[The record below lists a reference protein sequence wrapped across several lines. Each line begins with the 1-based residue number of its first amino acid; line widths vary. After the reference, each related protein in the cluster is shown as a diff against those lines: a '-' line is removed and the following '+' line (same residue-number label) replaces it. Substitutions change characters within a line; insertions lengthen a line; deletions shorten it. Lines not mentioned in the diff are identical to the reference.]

1 MPTPPETNLP
11 ETMRAVQLTGHG
23 APDMLQVATV
33 PLPARRADN
42 DVLVEVHAAGVNPFE
57 AKLRRGWLAG
67 LFPLAPGHVIGSDV
81 AGVVIDKGFDVSEF
95 EIGDRVYGL
104 IDTLRSGSYAEYAA
118 VTSFLLRKMPESL
131 NFAEAATVPMAACT
145 AWYGLVDM
153 ARIGPGSRVLVQAG
167 AGGVGGYAIQ
177 IAKAQGA
184 WVAATCSAGKADYVR
199 SLGADQVIDY
209 AAGDFVEQVEPV
221 DVVLNVIGGETIEQ
235 SYRVLKRGGTLLV
248 VLRGDPVE
256 IQNADR
262 WQGEYG
268 VTRKIVAFSAQPQ
281 ILDLLRPMF
290 ESGQIR
296 APQIETMPLADAAQA
311 HARVDAGGLTGKLV
325 LTVR

>member
-1 MPTPPETNLP
+1 MSETTLP

-23 APDMLQVATV
+23 PPEMLQVATV
-33 PLPARRADN
+33 PLPSRRADN

-67 LFPLAPGHVIGSDV
+67 LFPLVPGHVIGSDV
-81 AGVVIDKGFDVSEF
+81 AGVVVDKGFDVSEF

-104 IDTLRSGSYAEYAA
+104 IDTLRSGSYADYTA
-118 VTSFLLRKMPESL
+118 VTSFLLRKMPANLS
-131 NFAEAATVPMAACT
+131 FAEAATVPMAACT
-145 AWYGLVDM
+145 AWYGLVELGG
-153 ARIGPGSRVLVQAG
+153 IGPGSRVLVQAG
-167 AGGVGGYAIQ
+167 AGGVGSYAIQ
-177 IAKAQGA
+177 IAKARGA
-184 WVAATCSAGKADYVR
+184 WVATTCSAGKADYVR

-209 AAGDFVEQVEPV
+209 AAGDFGDAVTDI
-221 DVVLNVIGGETIEQ
+221 DVVINVIGGESIFS
-235 SYRVLKRGGTLLV
+235 SYKVLKPGGILLV

-256 IQNADR
+256 IENAER
-262 WQGEYG
+262 LQAEHQ

-281 ILDLLRPMF
+281 ILDTLRPLF
-290 ESGQIR
+290 QDGTLR
-296 APQIETMPLADAAQA
+296 PPQIETMPLERAAEA